1 MTNGFLLFAA
11 SAFPDNNNKAAKKQP
26 IELYLHKYLNLLR
39 TKIQIIP
46 YLSQSECIA
55 PFSFKRWL
63 NSRAFLIDLL
73 LLHPKSF

>member
-11 SAFPDNNNKAAKKQP
+11 SAFPDNNNKAAKSSQ

-39 TKIQIIP
+39 YKDTNI
-46 YLSQSECIA
+46 LSLTIGVYR
-55 PFSFKRWL
+55 PFFVKRWL